1 MLARPVVVLA
11 RGRGGG
17 GCWRHCPWI
26 HRRRAFA
33 APRRCAGS
41 PSGDSHEPHDQLDG
55 ISGERRSPGS
65 MGIAPA
71 AADESTMPAKDRL
84 WRDEERRPPL
94 PWHQPGQDCDQC
106 PVRPRELGP
115 SYLTA
120 KDSQLLAEHQDLRVL
135 GDGVHATDPYELDQ
149 VADQAVEEAERHRAG
164 ASPDPWCLVKPRA
177 GLLGPFRC
185 LPRLESVATDC
196 PAGLTGARHP
206 MTP

>member
-1 MLARPVVVLA
+1 MAEDAGDTALGYTDAELLQLPDDAQV
-11 RGRGGG
+11 
-17 GCWRHCPWI
+17 
-26 HRRRAFA
+26 
-33 APRRCAGS
+33 APAGILTS
-41 PSGDSHEPHDQLDG
+41 KPHDQLDG
-55 ISGERRSPGS
+55 ISRERRSPGS

-94 PWHQPGQDCDQC
+94 PWHQPRQDCDQC

-177 GLLGPFRC
+177 ELLGPFRDH
-185 LPRLESVATDC
+185 PRVPGHRVVQLH
-196 PAGLTGARHP
+196 AGRIV
-206 MTP
+206 